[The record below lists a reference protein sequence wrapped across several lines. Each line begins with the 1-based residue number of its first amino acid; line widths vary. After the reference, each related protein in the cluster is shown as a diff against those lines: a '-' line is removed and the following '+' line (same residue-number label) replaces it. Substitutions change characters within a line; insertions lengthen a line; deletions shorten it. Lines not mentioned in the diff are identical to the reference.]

1 MRDPSKKRR
10 KLEEVKELELSNYDL
25 DIKYATLQQEIDGLK
40 SEVIEYRDRLGEN
53 MKYKD
58 IVQNLIEKGVINEHG
73 EEKISF

>member
-58 IVQNLIEKGVINEHG
+58 IVQNLIEKE
-73 EEKISF
+73 

>member
-25 DIKYATLQQEIDGLK
+25 DIKNATLQQEIDGLK

-73 EEKISF
+73 EE

>member
-25 DIKYATLQQEIDGLK
+25 DIKTATLQQEIDGLK
-40 SEVIEYRDRLGEN
+40 SEVIEYSDRLGEN
-53 MKYKD
+53 IKYKD